1 LIVLSPKQKAEAYQV
16 DAVTMESTPTSMN
29 ETLLNEAIA
38 YYQTAS
44 RAFKMGA
51 LKESENLNP

>member
-1 LIVLSPKQKAEAYQV
+1 MLSPKQKTEAYKI
-16 DAVTMESTPTSMN
+16 DPVTLESTPTTMN
-29 ETLLNEAIA
+29 DALLNEAIA

-44 RAFKMGA
+44 RAFKSGA